1 MEHYIAEIRIN
12 KLRHL
17 ENVNIELSNESRCHL
32 MLTGKNGS
40 GKTSLL
46 EILLMFLK
54 ASVFNS
60 AQDSRKILN
69 GMRYLHLVKTSAVTM
84 SFNVE
89 VDLKK
94 LFDVGEF
101 IMAYFPADRKANIIM
116 AKGVEDIKFAVN
128 YDPTADP
135 AQNLVKYMV
144 HLKTQQAYASQEND
158 FKVESDI
165 KSWFDNFERTLRNL
179 LEDETLRL
187 EYDYKNYNFL
197 LHQKG
202 RLPFGFDELSDG
214 YSSVIQIMSGIM
226 LRMERNWLL
235 SGNTISYNLEGIV
248 LIDELETHLHIELQ
262 RKIFPFLTTF
272 FPRVQFIVSTHS
284 PYILTSVPNTIIFDL
299 EKKVRFEDMSNYSID
314 NVAEAYFDS
323 EDYSLEFEKKLTEY
337 KKLLEKSNPTDNERI
352 RRAELRIEL
361 ENVNGTLAERIKSE
375 FDDLESRRK

>member
-235 SGNTISYNLEGIV
+235 SGNNISYNLEGIV

>member
-12 KLRHL
+12 KLGHL